1 MSVLWWESG
10 GGAWAWRRP
19 LWAWEEELLGECRN
33 LFYNL
38 VLQPHVADQWRWRY
52 DPEGGYTVRG
62 AYTLLART
70 EVPEE
75 VATTTLIWHKQ
86 VPLKVSVLAWRVLR
100 NRLPTRDNLVR
111 RHIIEPNTHFC
122 VTGCGGEETAQ
133 HLFLSCPVFAPLW
146 GQIRSW
152 VGFSSVDPV
161 SIPDHFVQFSHSA
174 GGSRARRSFLQLL
187 WLCSIWVIWHE
198 RNSIIFKAKESTVL
212 QMLEKVKVN
221 SLWWMK
227 TCNMNIGVNSHL
239 WWSSP
244 FMCLGIG

>member
-1 MSVLWWESG
+1 MILFCSLMLSISG
-10 GGAWAWRRP
+10 GGDMIRKVAI
-19 LWAWEEELLGECRN
+19 
-33 LFYNL
+33 LF
-38 VLQPHVADQWRWRY
+38 
-52 DPEGGYTVRG
+52 G
-62 AYTLLART
+62 ACITLLTRT

-75 VATTTLIWHKQ
+75 VATTTLIWHKH
-86 VPLKVSVLAWRVLR
+86 VPLKESVLAWWLLR

-111 RHIIEPNTHFC
+111 RHIIEPNAHFC
-122 VTGCGGEETAQ
+122 VTGCGSEETAQ
-133 HLFLSCPVFAPLW
+133 HLFLSCPVFTPLW
-146 GQIRSW
+146 GQLRSW
-152 VGFSSVDPV
+152 VGFSSVDPM
-161 SIPDHFVQFSHSA
+161 SIQDHFVQFSHSI

-198 RNSIIFKAKESTVL
+198 RNSRIFKAKESTVL

-244 FMCLGIG
+244 MCV

>member
-1 MSVLWWESG
+1 
-10 GGAWAWRRP
+10 
-19 LWAWEEELLGECRN
+19 

-62 AYTLLART
+62 VYTLLART

-86 VPLKVSVLAWRVLR
+86 VSLKVSVLAWRVLR

-111 RHIIEPNTHFC
+111 RHIIEPNAHFC

-146 GQIRSW
+146 GLLRSW

-161 SIPDHFVQFSHSA
+161 SIQDHFVQFSHSA

-198 RNSIIFKAKESTVL
+198 RNSRIFKAKESTVL

-244 FMCLGIG
+244 MCV